1 MCKIYL
7 ATWLLEQQ
15 QSAVL
20 TKAKGNN
27 RLLSFYHSKE
37 TPDKKIKRYAITG
50 LISNQLKEK
59 TC

>member
-15 QSAVL
+15 QSTVL
-20 TKAKGNN
+20 TKAGGNT

-37 TPDKKIKRYAITG
+37 TPSKKIKRYVLTG
-50 LISNQLKEK
+50 LITNQKEK